1 MFYPYSDDPRL
12 WDPSTG
18 SIVAAAPVG
27 YNIFCSG
34 LTLLADGRCSWAGG
48 HISNNVGLNDA
59 SIYDP
64 QANTWARQPDMN
76 AGRWY
81 PTTTTLAD
89 GSVLVVSGDIDTTV
103 GVNRLP
109 QVWTN
114 GAWRDLTTAQI
125 AAATLPLHA
134 AGARR
139 QGLQCGTAADLALPR
154 HERHR
159 RVDER
164 PGEHG
169 WKSKLWQRR
178 HV

>member
-1 MFYPYSDDPRL
+1 
-12 WDPSTG
+12 
-18 SIVAAAPVG
+18 
-27 YNIFCSG
+27 
-34 LTLLADGRCSWAGG
+34 
-48 HISNNVGLNDA
+48 
-59 SIYDP
+59 
-64 QANTWARQPDMN
+64 MN

-125 AAATLPLHA
+125 SLPLYPFMFLA
-134 AGARR
+134 PDGRVFNAGPQKTSRF
-139 QGLQCGTAADLALPR
+139 LNTSGTGAWTNSR
-154 HERHR
+154 
-159 RVDER
+159 DE
-164 PGEHG
+164 H
-169 WKSKLWQRR
+169 WWISKLWHRR